1 MTCMAAEMHTFDGKL
16 LAMDGLVDK
25 PDGSKLK
32 ICKPGQGGPPLP
44 LLQLVAKGG

>member
-1 MTCMAAEMHTFDGKL
+1 MAAEMHTFDGKL

-25 PDGSKLK
+25 PDGSKPK
-32 ICKPGQGGPPLP
+32 TCKPGQGGPPLP